1 VTLPPEAPVG
11 ATAPEGA
18 EIVPL
23 LVPLMPPDGEALR
36 PGTTSDGVTVLPGDA
51 VGVTPVVGLT
61 GVTPVEGAVGVTPV
75 EGLAGVTAV

>member
-1 VTLPPEAPVG
+1 MPPDAPLGDTV
-11 ATAPEGA
+11 PEGA
-18 EIVPL
+18 EMVPL

-36 PGTTSDGVTVLPGDA
+36 PGSTSDGVTVFPGRA

-61 GVTPVEGAVGVTPV
+61 GFTPVEGAVGVTPV